1 MKKTGVMRRVDDLG
15 RIVLPKEI
23 RRTLDLL
30 PNTSVEMYVLEGTV
44 RIKQQPRACF
54 ITGQT
59 SENQIELY
67 DGRLILSQEGA
78 KDLMET
84 LKSWLP

>member
-1 MKKTGVMRRVDDLG
+1 MKKTGVTRRVDDLG

-23 RRTLDLL
+23 RRTLDFL
-30 PNTSVEMYVLEGTV
+30 PNTSVEVYVLEGTI
-44 RIKQQPRACF
+44 RIKQQPKTCL
-54 ITGQT
+54 ITGQI

-78 KDLMET
+78 HDLMKT
-84 LKSWLP
+84 LKRWVL

>member
-1 MKKTGVMRRVDDLG
+1 MRRVDNLG

-23 RRTLDLL
+23 RRTLDLIH
-30 PNTSVEMYVLEGTV
+30 NTSVEMYVLEGTI
-44 RIKQQPRACF
+44 RIKQQPSACF

-67 DGRLILSQEGA
+67 DGRLILSQQGA
-78 KDLMET
+78 HELMET
-84 LKSWLP
+84 LKRWVL

>member
-30 PNTSVEMYVLEGTV
+30 PHTSVEMYVLEGTV

-78 KDLMET
+78 QDLMET
-84 LKSWLP
+84 LKRWVL